1 MLASKVGHR
10 MFNWPAAPPFIGY
23 CEPLIGAGQRCLT
36 FAGVVQRLATL
47 SNVLNRWVTLETV
60 RLRLKQLGNVGRA
73 GPLAVG

>member
-10 MFNWPAAPPFIGY
+10 MSNWPVALPFICY
-23 CEPLIGAGQRCLT
+23 REPLAGAGQRCLT